1 MQGGARSGPIED
13 PAGRSREPPGRVRMA
28 GLRGRVRT
36 GGAAR
41 SGPYGWM
48 LDAGVSNLCAV
59 GIGGMRP
66 YREST
71 FMMNADMEVH
81 P

>member
-1 MQGGARSGPIED
+1 MQGRAVPLPGRRPAPVARGCTIGSA
-13 PAGRSREPPGRVRMA
+13 PAGRHSRVRA
-28 GLRGRVRT
+28 

-41 SGPYGWM
+41 SGPLGRM
-48 LDAGVSNLCAV
+48 PDAGASNLCAV
-59 GIGGMRP
+59 GIEGLRP

-71 FMMNADMEVH
+71 AMTNADMEVH